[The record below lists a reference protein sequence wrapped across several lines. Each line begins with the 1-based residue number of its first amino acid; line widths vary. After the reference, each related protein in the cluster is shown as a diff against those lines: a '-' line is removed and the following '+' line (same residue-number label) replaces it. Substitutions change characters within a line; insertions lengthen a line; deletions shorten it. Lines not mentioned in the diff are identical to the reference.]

1 MAAGDAKARA
11 SDSDVGK
18 VSPAAVGRKRGGV
31 KIVAALLMGAMLIGG
46 GFWIGKATT
55 DPTTSTEYAA
65 LGTKAAAADK
75 DRDLYLEQRDILQQK
90 VATMEVAVGKREDAV
105 LLAEAALKTNAEGV
119 KKREDAVTGAEKT
132 QAANAVADGTWVVG
146 VDIEPG
152 TYKAKADVGSRCYW
166 GIYATGSNG
175 DDIINNDIPGGG
187 LPSVTLAAGQDFKSA
202 RCGSWT
208 KQ

>member
-1 MAAGDAKARA
+1 MQDRETA
-11 SDSDVGK
+11 V
-18 VSPAAVGRKRGGV
+18 VS
-31 KIVAALLMGAMLIGG
+31 
-46 GFWIGKATT
+46 
-55 DPTTSTEYAA
+55 
-65 LGTKAAAADK
+65 
-75 DRDLYLEQRDILQQK
+75 
-90 VATMEVAVGKREDAV
+90 
-105 LLAEAALKTNAEGV
+105 AETALKTKEGDSDKKIVEREAAV

-132 QAANAVADGTWVVG
+132 QAANTVADGTWVVG